1 MQRETNVAN
10 LEGEPEAAR
19 DMQDQIGVDRREAAH
34 RQRLPHQFGVR
45 ERRVRPLWGGFKERT
60 QVQYGDGELTADAPP
75 GAAEADLECPGE
87 LRSAEHAAQ
96 ITQLDGGG
104 ADERFAG
111 ECGSAEVRQFCLQE
125 LLDLGEVL
133 GACAEVKLRSAP
145 AGVERPAR
153 VQACAAALEVEREG
167 PRIAP
172 LLKQLRGASLDVDH
186 IGEGFGNVSMQAQL
200 KRLTPLA
207 HSGELIQVEALVHVR
222 AIVVVLEGEVADRC
236 PLDFDGSQRRPRTA
250 PLRSG
255 GGARRRGP
263 VRAAVRRPFEAN
275 VPCCRLEAVHVQA
288 PTQCCEQVE
297 AHACL
302 AEGGKL
308 RRGEPRRIE
317 DADTVYMYR
326 GLSPK
331 LKLKRTVERH
341 LATERD
347 ASLRS
352 ERVAPARGIDRH
364 TEDRH
369 PGDDDEKDGQRQADE
384 GDERGDD
391 ATPRAHDASLIT
403 ALACGAFRE
412 WAFMFPTLSVTRPPP
427 AEPARRD
434 PGALVL

>member
-45 ERRVRPLWGGFKERT
+45 ERRVRPLWGGFNERT
-60 QVQYGDGELTADAPP
+60 QVQYGDCKLTADAPP
-75 GAAEADLECPGE
+75 GAAEADRDCAGE
-87 LRSAEHAAQ
+87 LGFAEHAVQ
-96 ITQLDGGG
+96 IAQLDGGG

-111 ECGSAEVRQFCLQE
+111 ECGSAEVGQFCLQE
-125 LLDLGEVL
+125 LLDLGEVF

-153 VQACAAALEVEREG
+153 VQACAGELEVEREG

-172 LLKQLRGASLDVDH
+172 LLKQLRGSSLDVDH
-186 IGEGFGNVSMQAQL
+186 VGKGFGNVSMQAQL
-200 KRLTPLA
+200 ERLTPLA

-222 AIVVVLEGEVADRC
+222 AIVVVLESEVTNRC

-255 GGARRRGP
+255 GGARPRGP

-308 RRGEPRRIE
+308 GRGEPGQIE
-317 DADTVYMYR
+317 DADTEYMYR
-326 GLSPK
+326 GLAPK
-331 LKLKRTVERH
+331 LKLKWTVERH
-341 LATERD
+341 LPTERD
-347 ASLRS
+347 PSPRS
-352 ERVAPARGIDRH
+352 ESVAPARGIDRD

-391 ATPRAHDASLIT
+391 ATPRAHGASLIT
-403 ALACGAFRE
+403 ALACPYRR
-412 WAFMFPTLSVTRPPP
+412 TRGLVDSSTEDRTHPSIPS
-427 AEPARRD
+427 ARRPRMEQD
-434 PGALVL
+434 S